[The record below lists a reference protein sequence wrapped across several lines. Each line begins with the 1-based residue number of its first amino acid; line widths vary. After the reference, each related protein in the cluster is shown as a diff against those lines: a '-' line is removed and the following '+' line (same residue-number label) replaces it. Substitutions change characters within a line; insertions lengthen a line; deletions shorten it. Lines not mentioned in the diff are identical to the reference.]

1 MKNLKTL
8 LFLTL
13 LSSFCLTAQN
23 NDTKKADKS
32 FARFEFVDAAEE
44 YNQLIEDGKG
54 DLYVY
59 SQLAECYY
67 NIFNTVEA
75 ERWYAKALETSDNPD
90 LVYKYAQML
99 KANGKYK
106 ESNTQMDRFASMR
119 PSDPMA
125 ITYKENP
132 NYLPKI
138 LEQGKRFNVQNAEF
152 NSEQADFG
160 GTLNDGKLYFT
171 SGRNDNRKTYGWN
184 DQPFLDIYS
193 MTKNDDGTY
202 QEAQLA
208 NDKINTRY
216 HEGLVSFTPDGSTM
230 YFSRESYFEKD
241 YEKDSISKVRY
252 SQLYLFKATKLGSD
266 WDTVESLSI
275 NNQNYSVKNPSISPD
290 GSTLYFA
297 SNMPGGYGQF
307 DIYKAAI
314 NEDGTIGEPI
324 NLGQKV
330 NTEGQEMFPFISSNN
345 TIYFSS
351 NGHLGIGGMDVFYTK
366 EIDGSMAPI
375 RNVGIPV
382 NSNADDFAFSI
393 DEESGEGFISSNRE
407 GGQGSDDIYMIKK
420 LQPLCDVLITSTVL
434 DDKTREPIAG
444 ATVSLFDAE
453 GNKIVTK
460 TTNNEGIAEFIVECE
475 KDSELEVLMDDYDSK
490 KVTVKGTSEEENNV
504 TISLDP
510 MEKLILADTIDLAP
524 IYFDFDKS
532 NITAPAAF
540 ELDKL
545 VQIMQKYPE
554 LVIKATSHTDSR
566 GPASYN
572 ERLSDRRAKTTV
584 QYVIS
589 KGIDAS
595 RISGIGKGESEP
607 KVDCSSGCTKAQHA
621 ENRRSE
627 FLIVTDE
634 DTASDTE
641 AR

>member
-8 LFLTL
+8 LFITL
-13 LSSFCLTAQN
+13 MSSFCLTAQN

-32 FARFEFVDAAEE
+32 FARFEFVQAAED
-44 YNQLIEDGKG
+44 YNKLIENGKG
-54 DLYVY
+54 DTYVY

-75 ERWYAKALETSDNPD
+75 ERWYAKTLENSNDPD
-90 LVYKYAQML
+90 IVYKYAQML

-106 ESNTQMDRFASMR
+106 ESNTQMDVFASMR

-125 ITYKENP
+125 IAYRANP
-132 NYLPKI
+132 DYLPKI
-138 LEQGKRFNVQNAEF
+138 LEQGKRFNVQNEDF
-152 NSEQADFG
+152 NSEQSDFG
-160 GTLNDGKLYFT
+160 GTLNDGKLYIT
-171 SGRNDNRKTYGWN
+171 SGRNSNRKTYGWN
-184 DQPFLDIYS
+184 DQPFLDIYT
-193 MTKNDDGTY
+193 MTKNTDGTY
-202 QEAQLA
+202 QEAELA

-216 HEGLVSFTPDGSTM
+216 HEGLVSFTSDGSTM

-275 NNQNYSVKNPSISPD
+275 NNENYSVKNPSVSPD
-290 GSTLYFA
+290 GKTLYFA

-307 DIYKAAI
+307 DIYKASI
-314 NEDGTIGEPI
+314 NSDGTLGEPE

-330 NTEGQEMFPFISSNN
+330 NTEGQEMFPYISSNN
-345 TIYFSS
+345 TLYFSS
-351 NGHLGIGGMDVFYTK
+351 NGHLGMGGMDVFYTR
-366 EIDGSMAPI
+366 EIDGKMAPI

-393 DEESGEGFISSNRE
+393 DEVTGEGFVSSNRD
-407 GGQGSDDIYMIKK
+407 GGKGSDDVYSVKK
-420 LQPLCDVLITSTVL
+420 LQPLCDVLVIATVL
-434 DDKTREPIAG
+434 DDETREPISG
-444 ATVSLFDAE
+444 ASVSLFDAE
-453 GNKIVTK
+453 GNKIVSK
-460 TTNNEGIAEFIVECE
+460 TTNEEGIAEFIVECE
-475 KDSELEVLMDDYDSK
+475 KESELEVVMDGFDSK
-490 KVTVKGTSEEENNV
+490 KVAVKGSSEEENKV
-504 TISLDP
+504 QISLNP
-510 MEKLILADTIDLAP
+510 IEKLILADTIDLAP
-524 IYFDFDKS
+524 IFFEFDKS

-566 GPASYN
+566 GPESYN

-595 RISGIGKGESEP
+595 RISGEGKGESEP
-607 KVDCSSGCTKAQHA
+607 KIDCSAGCTKEQHA

-634 DTASDTE
+634 NVSSETQT
-641 AR
+641 R